1 MLAGKVV
8 REVGTFAAGEQILFV
23 ALGIHLVG
31 LIACDQGRRFGLIAL
46 QIPDAAV
53 PPDLVPA
60 LPREVIELLTDV
72 PK

>member
-1 MLAGKVV
+1 MV
-8 REVGTFAAGEQILFV
+8 REIRTLAAGEQILFV

-31 LIACDQGRRFGLIAL
+31 LIAGDQGRRFGLIAL
-46 QIPDAAV
+46 QIPDAAI
-53 PPDLVPA
+53 PPDLVAA